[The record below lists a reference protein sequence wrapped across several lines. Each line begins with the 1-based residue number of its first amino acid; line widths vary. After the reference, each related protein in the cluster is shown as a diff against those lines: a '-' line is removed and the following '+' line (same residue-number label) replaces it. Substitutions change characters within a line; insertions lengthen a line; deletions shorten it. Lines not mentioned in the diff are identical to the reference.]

1 VATVLQPADMSNQ
14 IVMAID
20 KVMEYTKECLGA
32 TDAQMGNLRLD
43 NTSALMVLQSSSEV
57 PLENPRAILHEW
69 MENVGEILLDMMG
82 TYYGKRPLVR
92 VRDFQEPLTDPSGA
106 PIIDPATGQM
116 KMQTVKRKVMEEFD
130 FSQLKHLW
138 LNVSVEVGATTRFSE
153 IAMVQTLDNLRRDGT
168 LEIIDYLE
176 RIPDRLIPRK
186 QELIE
191 AIRARMTEQQ
201 AQMAA
206 EQNAQ
211 LPPDAM
217 AAQEPPRDAPGK
229 ARRPGGAPSVGGS
242 LDAAKTVS
250 SMPGR
255 IQSIYN
261 DLPKRAQEALV
272 SQQQL

>member
-1 VATVLQPADMSNQ
+1 
-14 IVMAID
+14 
-20 KVMEYTKECLGA
+20 
-32 TDAQMGNLRLD
+32 
-43 NTSALMVLQSSSEV
+43 
-57 PLENPRAILHEW
+57 
-69 MENVGEILLDMMG
+69 
-82 TYYGKRPLVR
+82 
-92 VRDFQEPLTDPSGA
+92 
-106 PIIDPATGQM
+106 
-116 KMQTVKRKVMEEFD
+116 MEEFD

-201 AQMAA
+201 AQVAA

-211 LPPDAM
+211 
-217 AAQEPPRDAPGK
+217 
-229 ARRPGGAPSVGGS
+229 
-242 LDAAKTVS
+242 
-250 SMPGR
+250 
-255 IQSIYN
+255 YN